1 MAKTVRELIDQAR
14 RARGEDRPA
23 DARRDLVE
31 AATLAREADAP
42 AELAEA
48 LMAWGQIERD
58 LGKDGSALPLY
69 EEAVSCRR
77 RADEPLA
84 LAHALRHL
92 GDLHRHSERLGMA
105 RACYDEALS
114 LYRAQPEAPP
124 LDLANAL
131 RPMALLDEREG
142 RAEAAVDSWREAGT
156 LYAEA
161 GVVEGAEQA
170 SSALLRLMEPRSS

>member
-1 MAKTVRELIDQAR
+1 MADIARDLIDRAR

-23 DARRDLVE
+23 DARRDLIQ
-31 AATLAREADAP
+31 AAALAREAENP
-42 AELAEA
+42 ADLADA
-48 LMAWGQIERD
+48 LMAWAQIERD

-77 RADEPLA
+77 RVGEPLA

-92 GDLHRHSERLGMA
+92 GDLHRHSERLGLA
-105 RACYDEALS
+105 RSCYDEALA
-114 LYRAQPEAPP
+114 LYRAQPAAPAV
-124 LDLANAL
+124 DLANAL
-131 RPMALLDEREG
+131 RLMALLDEREG